1 MESKDG
7 HPDPAL
13 LLSGHVTWPSQVRP
27 CASFHG
33 DWLFSL
39 DCGEAGVEGG
49 SMVLGGGQGGEE
61 RMNQMQPETLKHR
74 EI

>member
-7 HPDPAL
+7 RPDPAL

-33 DWLFSL
+33 DLLFSL

-49 SMVLGGGQGGEE
+49 SMGLGGPG
-61 RMNQMQPETLKHR
+61 R
-74 EI
+74 